1 MIPTSALIS
10 KKLDTK
16 KQISLAIK
24 KYSLQSKSLLAIK
37 ISSGASKSFGRWAR
51 SLVLGNNCL
60 QLVNVGSSEVS
71 NLCLVLQEDKG
82 WHCSH
87 LKLLCNVFAVINV
100 DLEEDHVVHGL

>member
-1 MIPTSALIS
+1 MEAIVVGIKIFIVVLLMTPTSALIS

-37 ISSGASKSFGRWAR
+37 MSGDGGQSKSFGRWAR

-60 QLVNVGSSEVS
+60 QLVNVGSGQVG
-71 NLCLVLQEDKG
+71 NLSGE
-82 WHCSH
+82 
-87 LKLLCNVFAVINV
+87 II
-100 DLEEDHVVHGL
+100 